1 MRRSLLVGAVVALLA
16 ALWPAQAQAD
26 ATYHSA
32 HIVLSPIVGTTD
44 GSGFVENAHANGPNV
59 AAHEQYQLQH
69 ATPGTT
75 YQVTLHIYLGDKT
88 CQGDP
93 DLVLPSAQLITN
105 AAGNAA
111 GSAVFTP
118 EDAAGLPKLVEH
130 GVIWT
135 MTAGDGTGYTS
146 GCETIVLD

>member
-1 MRRSLLVGAVVALLA
+1 MRRSLLVGAVVALIA
-16 ALWPAQAQAD
+16 ALSPAHAQAD
-26 ATYHSA
+26 ATYHST
-32 HIVLSPIVGTTD
+32 HIVLSPITGTTG

-59 AAHEQYQLQH
+59 YAHEQYGLRH

-75 YQVTLHIYLGDKT
+75 YQVVLHIYMGDT
-88 CQGDP
+88 ACQGAA
-93 DLVLPSAQLITN
+93 DLVLPSAELATN

-118 EDAAGLPKLVEH
+118 EDAAGLPKGVPH

-135 MTAGDGTGYTS
+135 MTAANGTGYTS